1 MISGVVGFEP
11 TTKILEI
18 PIITN
23 LTTLLYYKIKFN
35 LYLYTNYYFILLP
48 GPEAPSGGPCYF
60 KL

>member
-23 LTTLLYYKIKFN
+23 LTILLYYKIKFN
-35 LYLYTNYYFILLP
+35 LYLYTNYNEFYYKFI
-48 GPEAPSGGPCYF
+48 YYN
-60 KL
+60 